1 MKLDNIIMSELKVI
15 ASENLDVQHDLNLP
29 DPQKTLAQIL
39 HEEEEKE
46 EPKKG

>member
-29 DPQKTLAQIL
+29 DPPQTLAQIL
-39 HEEEEKE
+39 HEEEKE
-46 EPKKG
+46 DNKKS

>member
-29 DPQKTLAQIL
+29 DPPQTLAQII

-46 EPKKG
+46 NNKKS

>member
-29 DPQKTLAQIL
+29 DPLQTLAQII

-46 EPKKG
+46 NNKKS